1 MAITE
6 LFHLIHIVDEEDEVD
21 AWYDAVFAPQRFAPK
36 HWMEVEKRWASL
48 SMIGNF
54 MIEVIEPSGEPEHL
68 GFPLSKFR
76 TRFGQHFHSLA
87 WYTDQGGI
95 KPLFD
100 QLRAMGVRV
109 AKPGGGVWPEGDVD
123 PGPTIFTHPKDT
135 YGQLEFVDVIN
146 WKDKDPRFGPGW
158 DPTWHRDRHPLGI
171 HRVSHFTTI
180 VADLQRATAL
190 YEQALHGRVL
200 RKASTPDRDS
210 VFVVVGSETVVE
222 LAQPTSPT
230 GRLADD
236 LASNGE
242 LPHAC
247 TFTVRDLDAVERHM
261 ADVGVGVA
269 ERAEDTLTL
278 NPTDCFN
285 ALYRFTTS
293 AIPGDPRTS

>member
-1 MAITE
+1 MVRRRLRAGE
-6 LFHLIHIVDEEDEVD
+6 
-21 AWYDAVFAPQRFAPK
+21 RFAPK

-87 WYTDQGGI
+87 WYTDEGGI

-135 YGQLEFVDVIN
+135 FGQLEFVDVVN

-190 YEQALHGRVL
+190 YEQALQGRVL
-200 RKASTPDRDS
+200 RKASAPDRDS
-210 VFVVVGSETVVE
+210 VFVVVGSGTVVW
-222 LAQPTSPT
+222 LAPTDIPDRSP
-230 GRLADD
+230 GRRPGQQRRAAPRLH
-236 LASNGE
+236 LHG
-242 LPHAC
+242 P
-247 TFTVRDLDAVERHM
+247 DLDAVERHM
-261 ADVGVGVA
+261 ADVGVRVA
-269 ERAEDTLTL
+269 EPAGDTLTL
-278 NPTDCFN
+278 NPADCFN
-285 ALYRFTTS
+285 ALYHFTTT
-293 AIPGDPRTS
+293 AIPGDTRTS

>member
-1 MAITE
+1 M
-6 LFHLIHIVDEEDEVD
+6 
-21 AWYDAVFAPQRFAPK
+21 
-36 HWMEVEKRWASL
+36 
-48 SMIGNF
+48 
-54 MIEVIEPSGEPEHL
+54 
-68 GFPLSKFR
+68 SKFR

-87 WYTDQGGI
+87 WYTDEGGI

-135 YGQLEFVDVIN
+135 FGQLEFVDVVN

-190 YEQALHGRVL
+190 YEQALQGRVVQ
-200 RKASTPDRDS
+200 KASTPDRDS

-261 ADVGVGVA
+261 ADVGVPRRGA
-269 ERAEDTLTL
+269 GRRYLTL
-278 NPTDCFN
+278 NPADCFN
-285 ALYRFTTS
+285 ALYRFTTT